1 MLIADRQCS
10 FFIIVGIR
18 NPEENVLW
26 IFDEVGADDRNLS
39 SVAELV
45 GAIK

>member
-26 IFDEVGADDRNLS
+26 TFDEVGGP
-39 SVAELV
+39 EE
-45 GAIK
+45 GTP